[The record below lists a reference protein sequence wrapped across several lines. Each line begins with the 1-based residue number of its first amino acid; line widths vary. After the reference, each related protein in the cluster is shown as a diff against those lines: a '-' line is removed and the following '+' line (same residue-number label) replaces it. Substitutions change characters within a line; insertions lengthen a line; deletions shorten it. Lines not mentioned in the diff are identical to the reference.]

1 MAQLPAPDRCCRV
14 LPLPAYR
21 AAPRGEHVER
31 RPAALAG
38 LAPAPAAKLEP
49 DAIGTTQDT
58 IIGIASSAPAA
69 TMAVTMASL
78 AAAAAYGGGPVI
90 LLCGVPMLIIANSY
104 RRLNLWNANCGASF
118 EWVGRVI
125 NPYLG
130 FLTGWLML
138 AGYIVGTIAVVIV
151 LSPAVLA
158 VFGATAS
165 SAWPNIGIST
175 GLIVVML
182 TIAVAG
188 IRITAR
194 TQVVMAVF
202 EYIVLAGISIWGL
215 CYVLGHHPGSYPI
228 TAGWFSLSGIGHRGS
243 LATGLLTAVFMYS
256 GWDAT
261 IYVNEEV
268 KHRRVNPGRAA
279 VFAVVILVVLYI
291 LPQMGLQGVS
301 SPARLQANAASALIF
316 VAQVLGGSVWAKVVA
331 VALVLSVIGSTGTGI
346 VASARIAYGMAS
358 HRVLPSVLGQISRR
372 YRTPAIGSII
382 MAVILIAATWAY
394 LLSTSIANVFT
405 DVVSVTG
412 LLFAIFYVM
421 TALAAIVYF
430 RRQIFTRVWD
440 ALLIGLLPLASAAFL
455 AWVVATSLLDAPD
468 AQRYALTGIVLAGL
482 IMMLIARF
490 VLKSPFFRL
499 PRESAPRQAAD

>member
-1 MAQLPAPDRCCRV
+1 
-14 LPLPAYR
+14 
-21 AAPRGEHVER
+21 VER
-31 RPAALAG
+31 PAAALAG
-38 LAPAPAAKLEP
+38 LTPAPAAKLEP

-58 IIGIASSAPAA
+58 IIGMASSAPAA
-69 TMAVTMASL
+69 TMAVTMAGL

-118 EWVGRVI
+118 EWVGRAI

-130 FLTGWLML
+130 FMTGWLML
-138 AGYIVGTIAVVIV
+138 AGYIVGTISVVVV

-158 VFGATAS
+158 VFGSTDS

-175 GLIVVML
+175 ALILVML
-182 TIAVAG
+182 MIAVAG

-194 TQVVMAVF
+194 TQVAMAVF
-202 EYIVLAGISIWGL
+202 EYVVLVGVSIWGL
-215 CYVLGHHPGSYPI
+215 VYVLGHHAGTYPI
-228 TAGWFSLSGIGHRGS
+228 TSGWFSLSGIDGKGS
-243 LATGLLTAVFMYS
+243 LTAGLLIAVFMYS

-279 VFAVVILVVLYI
+279 VFATALLVVLYI
-291 LPQMGLQGVS
+291 LPQVGLQGVS
-301 SPARLQANAASALIF
+301 SPKNLQANAASALVY
-316 VAQVLGGSVWAKVVA
+316 VAQVLGGSVWAKIMA
-331 VALVLSVIGSTGTGI
+331 VALVLSVVGSTGTGI

-358 HRVLPSVLGQISRR
+358 HRVLPPAFGQISRR
-372 YRTPAIGSII
+372 FNTPALGSII
-382 MAVILIAATWAY
+382 IAVVLIAATWAY

-421 TALAAIVYF
+421 TALAAIVYY
-430 RRQIFTRVWD
+430 RRRIFSRVWD
-440 ALLIGLLPLASAAFL
+440 SVLVGLLPLASAAFL
-455 AWVVATSLLDAPD
+455 AWVVVKSLLQAPN
-468 AQRYALTGIVLAGL
+468 AWRFALFGIVVAGL
-482 IMMLIARF
+482 LMMLVARF
-490 VLKSPFFRL
+490 VYQSQFFRL
-499 PRESAPRQAAD
+499 PRESASSQVNEHG